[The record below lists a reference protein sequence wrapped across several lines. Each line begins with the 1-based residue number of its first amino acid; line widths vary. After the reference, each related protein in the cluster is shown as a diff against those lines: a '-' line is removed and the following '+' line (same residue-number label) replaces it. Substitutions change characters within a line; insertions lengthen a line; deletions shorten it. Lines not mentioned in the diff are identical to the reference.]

1 MPNKRGRPISG
12 ESDSAGVN
20 HRRELER
27 ERQRRRRER
36 LRTVGTTR
44 RVERVPEQLEQGEQI
59 IDLPTIAEE
68 NAAATLLQLGLR
80 VQDLTLPQN
89 PAEAELQQS
98 ATDADEHHEIY
109 PETESAQNNIEES
122 RLRIRL
128 GFFKQFAR
136 RPP

>member
-1 MPNKRGRPISG
+1 
-12 ESDSAGVN
+12 
-20 HRRELER
+20 
-27 ERQRRRRER
+27 
-36 LRTVGTTR
+36 
-44 RVERVPEQLEQGEQI
+44 VERVLEQLEQGEQI

-68 NAAATLLQLGLR
+68 NVAATLLQLGLR

-98 ATDADEHHEIY
+98 TTNADEYHEIY
-109 PETESAQNNIEES
+109 LETESAQNNIEES

>member
-12 ESDSAGVN
+12 ESDSADVN
-20 HRRELER
+20 HCCELER

-36 LRTVGTTR
+36 LRIVGVTR

-59 IDLPTIAEE
+59 IDLLTIAEE

-89 PAEAELQQS
+89 PAEAEL
-98 ATDADEHHEIY
+98 
-109 PETESAQNNIEES
+109 
-122 RLRIRL
+122 
-128 GFFKQFAR
+128 
-136 RPP
+136 

>member
-12 ESDSAGVN
+12 ESDSADVN

-36 LRTVGTTR
+36 LRTVGATR
-44 RVERVPEQLEQGEQI
+44 RVERVLEQLEQGERI

-80 VQDLTLPQN
+80 VQDLTLLQN
-89 PAEAELQQS
+89 PAEAELQRS
-98 ATDADEHHEIY
+98 ATDADKHHEIY
-109 PETESAQNNIEES
+109 LETERA
-122 RLRIRL
+122 
-128 GFFKQFAR
+128 
-136 RPP
+136 